1 VNHYELGR
9 LVSLGT
15 TFTISLVLVF
25 GSVLLFLGVMN
36 VALAV
41 DMPDAPITQDTVTA
55 GKDRNDNAD
64 NNEGDDQP
72 DNPPEPEDPTS

>member
-1 VNHYELGR
+1 VNLGKTRR

-25 GSVLLFLGVMN
+25 GSVLLSLSVMN

-41 DMPDAPITQDTVTA
+41 DMPDAPVTQDTVTA
-55 GKDRNDNAD
+55 GGDGTEDNED
-64 NNEGDDQP
+64 DEGNDQP
-72 DNPPEPEDPTS
+72 DDLPFHFL